1 MFLARS
7 GKSVMILDLSHH
19 STRGSTK
26 TVNCEKDPT
35 NVRLWAEHS
44 TKVANRALENMLNK
58 DELKNISIH
67 ATVRAANSEFKAR
80 SDEETSPEYD
90 NECDGAP
97 NYENY
102 KKTHS
107 EMEDDKKWRLTTG
120 TVVEDAL
127 FKFGVR
133 CRHEHLAHSF
143 VLDPED
149 STYLKEKVFT
159 ENELNEIRHFESKEL
174 SKMPLDLLKYLNS
187 FDVKTTSELR
197 ERVFRPEEM
206 DRNFFR
212 AKDFDRDWIRN
223 TIYNLL
229 QEYEADTLSSD
240 HLELWF
246 LIHIWGFIDKIFSN
260 IEGMEAG
267 RIMQPFVVG
276 KEKY

>member
-1 MFLARS
+1 
-7 GKSVMILDLSHH
+7 
-19 STRGSTK
+19 
-26 TVNCEKDPT
+26 
-35 NVRLWAEHS
+35 
-44 TKVANRALENMLNK
+44 MLNK

-67 ATVRAANSEFKAR
+67 ATVRAANSEFKNDVSQMDFQNSIESRSITESEDEEGGQENAR

-90 NECDGAP
+90 NECDRAP

-107 EMEDDKKWRLTTG
+107 EMEDDKKWKLTTG

-159 ENELNEIRHFESKEL
+159 ENELNDFESKEL

-197 ERVFRPEEM
+197 ERVFRPEM

-260 IEGMEAG
+260 IEGENHAAF
-267 RIMQPFVVG
+267 RRR
-276 KEKY
+276 